1 MNRLTYRWWTLA
13 LLSLLL
19 ATAGMTAGAQM
30 SFTLL
35 SPSNNPLLPAP
46 PSVIQWSHGGATTYT
61 LTVIHL
67 STNRAVGVP
76 ARFQNLT
83 PAADSDAL
91 TCTATVCSFSPA
103 APLSLDDGRYSW
115 TVQGDFGGTLIEA
128 SNAPFFF
135 RLIEDIDIELL
146 VNGGFEIPNS
156 ALPTIPNGWTLA
168 KASKDGRFE
177 STVQSRSGLASMRF
191 IGVANKITTLA
202 QDAALNPRF
211 TALGGLKAG
220 ERVKVSGYFRTTLTT
235 AGELRLLVLYHEP
248 TAGAGSNGRDVV
260 IVPITNTA
268 NVYQNF
274 EGALTLD
281 GTVKTIR
288 AIVRFTGP
296 TGRLFVDDM
305 SLVRVRN
312 SAP

>member
-1 MNRLTYRWWTLA
+1 MNRFTHR
-13 LLSLLL
+13 LLVLLLFSLLL
-19 ATAGMTAGAQM
+19 VSVGMTAGAQG

-46 PSVIQWSHGGATTYT
+46 PSAIQWSHGGADTYT
-61 LTVIHL
+61 LTVIHI

-83 PAADSDAL
+83 PIADSDAL
-91 TCTATVCSFSPA
+91 VCTTTVCTFTPA

-115 TVQGDFGGTLIEA
+115 TVEGNFDGTVIEA

-146 VNGGFEIPNS
+146 VNGSFETPNS
-156 ALPTIPNGWTLA
+156 ALPNIPNGWTLTRA
-168 KASKDGRFE
+168 NKDGRLDAVLQAR
-177 STVQSRSGLASMRF
+177 TGTASMRF
-191 IGVANKITTLA
+191 VGASGKITVLA

-211 TALGGLKAG
+211 TALGGLKIG
-220 ERVKVSGYFRTTLTT
+220 ERVKVSGYFRTTLAT
-235 AGELRLLVLYHEP
+235 AGDLRLAVIYNEP
-248 TAGAGSNGRDVV
+248 TAGASNNGRDVV
-260 IVPITNTA
+260 IIPITNTSD
-268 NVYQNF
+268 VYQNF
-274 EGALTLD
+274 EGTLTLD
-281 GTVKTIR
+281 GSVKTIR
-288 AIVRFTGP
+288 AIVRFTSP